1 MFRRGFTLTEILL
14 VLGSIGILVFIG
26 VSKAGA
32 QEVQPAMAGTITTAP
47 GVVLLPNSGLNVF
60 RPNTFVGAVV
70 TFPRPEGSNVDWAA
84 LRAGRM
90 AAIALDAADNVHFE
104 FDSATLAEG
113 SADALVAFAGL
124 LVANPDVNVAVEGHT
139 DSVGEPAYNL
149 ALSLRRAE
157 SVRRALT
164 SAGLGAERIDV
175 VAYGEGAL
183 LRKHALPSER
193 VENRRVEFHL
203 IDSFTGNRIN

>member
-1 MFRRGFTLTEILL
+1 VE
-14 VLGSIGILVFIG
+14 
-26 VSKAGA
+26 
-32 QEVQPAMAGTITTAP
+32 
-47 GVVLLPNSGLNVF
+47 
-60 RPNTFVGAVV
+60 
-70 TFPRPEGSNVDWAA
+70 
-84 LRAGRM
+84 
-90 AAIALDAADNVHFE
+90 AADNVHFE

-113 SADALVAFAGL
+113 SGDALVAFAGL

-164 SAGLGAERIDV
+164 SAGLGAARIDV

-183 LRKHALPSER
+183 LRKRALPSER

>member
-1 MFRRGFTLTEILL
+1 MFLRGFTTTQ
-14 VLGSIGILVFIG
+14 LGLMTIAAAVALFIS
-26 VSKAGA
+26 VPADA
-32 QEVQPAMAGTITTAP
+32 QEVQPAMAGTITAAP

-84 LRAGRM
+84 LRAGRL
-90 AAIALDAADNVHFE
+90 AAIAVEAADNVHFE

-113 SADALVAFAGL
+113 SGDALVAFAGL

-183 LRKHALPSER
+183 LRERALPSEQ